1 MGSKVGKGEEI
12 LYLRNSSASVYLKL
26 RRGRTASWQ
35 QGSKRRGITRSSR
48 RAQLIKVF
56 FFRFKVL
63 KCSYSFLEGLSMLT
77 ITSIKTSLKQTFMK
91 KSCSCSVYALTARRP
106 VCWFDALQ
114 PVTQIVT
121 FYAIL
126 EIISVHILTQ
136 FLFAFIEN
144 MYFLPNN

>member
-1 MGSKVGKGEEI
+1 
-12 LYLRNSSASVYLKL
+12 
-26 RRGRTASWQ
+26 
-35 QGSKRRGITRSSR
+35 
-48 RAQLIKVF
+48 
-56 FFRFKVL
+56 
-63 KCSYSFLEGLSMLT
+63 
-77 ITSIKTSLKQTFMK
+77 MK

-144 MYFLPNN
+144 MYFLPNNWEHCVKATCDILGYLL